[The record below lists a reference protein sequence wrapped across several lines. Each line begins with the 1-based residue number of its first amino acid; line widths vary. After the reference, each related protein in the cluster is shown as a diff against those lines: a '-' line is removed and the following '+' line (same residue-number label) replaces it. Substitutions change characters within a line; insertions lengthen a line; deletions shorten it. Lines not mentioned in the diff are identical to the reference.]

1 MEEYIMTLREL
12 IAHLKLS
19 GSATEIAAALNSKTV
34 EVKDTTLHTYSWVA
48 SLYGADFV
56 SAVDSILQ
64 AAGLEWVRRQLA
76 GSGIDF
82 SHPETIATVERLLAA
97 GLITSDQA
105 ARIKEIGIRY
115 ISPYE
120 QYFGEGSSVTE
131 EMVAAALT
139 PPVVER
145 QERIAT
151 IRSDGRQSIVTVQ
164 IHEIYK
170 DGSRVIKESFS
181 THNANPTQKTLL
193 DQLVQT
199 LNNYEGNS

>member
-12 IAHLKLS
+12 ITTLNLS

-34 EVKDTTLHTYSWVA
+34 EVKDTTLHTYSWIA

-56 SAVDSILQ
+56 STMDSILQ
-64 AAGLEWVRRQLA
+64 AAGLEWVRMQLT
-76 GSGIDF
+76 GNGIDF
-82 SHPETIATVERLLAA
+82 SHPETIAMVDALVGA
-97 GLITSDQA
+97 GVITPDQA
-105 ARIKEIGIRY
+105 SAIKEIGIRY

-151 IRSDGRQSIVTVQ
+151 IRSDGRDSVVTVQ

-181 THNANPTQKTLL
+181 THNANPTQKALL